1 MIRLNKYIAQSGV
14 CSRRRAELYIT
25 DKEVKI
31 NDKVVSEQGVMVD
44 ETKDIVSV
52 LGKKIALV
60 KKKMYIMLNKPEGY
74 VTTSIEQFDRP
85 CVIDLIKEDERV
97 FAIGRLDMETEG
109 LLLLTN
115 DGDFANKLMHPSE
128 KINKV
133 YIAKVTGN
141 ITDQTITQLKKGV
154 DIEGYTTAP
163 AMVEKLAKDQLK
175 ITIYEGKNRQVRK
188 MCTAVGLNVTHL
200 QRTKIGNLE
209 LGNLKLGKYKLIKSY
224 EIKNLFKFMK

>member
-14 CSRRRAELYIT
+14 CSRRKAEQFIT

-31 NDKVVSEQGVMVD
+31 NGQTVFEQGIMVD

-52 LGKKIALV
+52 QGKPITLV

-115 DGDFANKLMHPSE
+115 DGDFANRLMHPSE
-128 KINKV
+128 KIKKV
-133 YIAKVTGN
+133 YIAKVTGT
-141 ITDQTITQLKKGV
+141 ITEQTIKQLKKGV
-154 DIEGYTTAP
+154 DIDGYTTAP
-163 AMVEKLAKDQLK
+163 AIVEKISKDELQ
-175 ITIYEGKNRQVRK
+175 ITIHEGKNRQVRK

-200 QRTKIGNLE
+200 KRIKIGNLE

-224 EIKNLFKFMK
+224 EIKRLF

>member
-1 MIRLNKYIAQSGV
+1 MIRLNKYISQSGV

-31 NDKVVSEQGVMVD
+31 NGQVVFEQGVMVD
-44 ETKDIVSV
+44 ETKDVVTV
-52 LGKKIALV
+52 LGKPIALV
-60 KKKMYIMLNKPEGY
+60 KKKMYVMLNKPEGY

-133 YIAKVTGN
+133 YIAKVTGS
-141 ITDQTITQLKKGV
+141 ITDQTIKQLKKGV
-154 DIEGYTTAP
+154 DIDGYTTAP
-163 AMVEKLAKDQLK
+163 AMVEKLSKDELK
-175 ITIYEGKNRQVRK
+175 ITIHEGKNRQVRK
-188 MCTAVGLNVTHL
+188 MCAAVGLNVTHL

-224 EIKNLFKFMK
+224 EIKNLFKFI